1 MKNLGTFIYHEYD
14 ALSKFSFLLCPFI
27 CSVSIYHVFEVES
40 SSLIEMSTNQ
50 SNETPFVTQEQL
62 NQVLV
67 ALQLNHQYS
76 HPPPRYNSVPPEQ
89 ETFLQVDNEDSASGP
104 VASAH
109 SVTESVRSSERS
121 LPAYPPSWD
130 SSGIG
135 PTTVASPTWEQYNEV
150 QLKFEQLQ
158 RENQRQK

>member
-1 MKNLGTFIYHEYD
+1 
-14 ALSKFSFLLCPFI
+14 
-27 CSVSIYHVFEVES
+27 
-40 SSLIEMSTNQ
+40 MSTNQ

-62 NQVLV
+62 NQVLASLRAENV
-67 ALQLNHQYS
+67 QLNHQYT
-76 HPPPRYNSVPPEQ
+76 HPPPRYSSVPPEQ
-89 ETFLQVDNEDSASGP
+89 ETFLQVDSEDTTSGSIAP
-104 VASAH
+104 AQ

-135 PTTVASPTWEQYNEV
+135 PTPVASPTWEQYNEV

-158 RENQRQK
+158 RENQKQK